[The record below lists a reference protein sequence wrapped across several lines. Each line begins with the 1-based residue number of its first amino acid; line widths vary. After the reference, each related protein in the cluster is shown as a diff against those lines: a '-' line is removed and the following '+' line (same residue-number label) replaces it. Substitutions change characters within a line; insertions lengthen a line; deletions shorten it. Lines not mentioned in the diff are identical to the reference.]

1 MNDFL
6 VAILNGIN
14 SVIHNYGW
22 SMVVFTLLIKL
33 VLLPLDYKSQRQGK
47 AQPEERRALPQR
59 GH

>member
-22 SMVVFTLLIKL
+22 SMVVFNHN
-33 VLLPLDYKSQRQGK
+33 R
-47 AQPEERRALPQR
+47 
-59 GH
+59 H